1 MKTTFKYEKPKKLIN
16 RNYSNFSK
24 KDFKNELLLKIR
36 DGNDNYLEFE
46 NNFVEGIY
54 KFASKKT
61 KSFLIV

>member
-1 MKTTFKYEKPKKLIN
+1 MKTTFKYEKPKKLIY

-24 KDFKNELLLKIR
+24 KDFKNELLLTIR
-36 DGNDNYLEFE
+36 DGNDNYLESE